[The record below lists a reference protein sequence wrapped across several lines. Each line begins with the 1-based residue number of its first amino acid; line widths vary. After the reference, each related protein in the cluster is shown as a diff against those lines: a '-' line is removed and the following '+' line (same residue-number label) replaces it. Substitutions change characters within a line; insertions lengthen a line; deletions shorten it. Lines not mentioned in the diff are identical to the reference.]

1 MSAACQSSLSAES
14 DSFHSTSSENSATLE
29 CSIAAFGVANL
40 TSELL
45 ATIRKSPEAHTS
57 MPLAPSVARHCDEQ
71 TLAALFAV
79 GEAMRKLEASAN
91 DFEAWGIVASTRF
104 IGRSFF
110 AQSLEKFDREGP
122 WNTSVQVV
130 PHRSLHS
137 TSSTISLALG
147 SHGPNV
153 GVGGGSDGEGQ
164 ALLASASLLDE
175 FNLPG
180 VWLVLAG
187 WSPELNV
194 DVSGTPTA
202 ECRCQAL
209 ALALKP
215 TRDVQG
221 GLSFRIVPDHDA
233 FEESAASTG
242 NRHSTSW
249 LSLLTALLNKEP
261 QNLNVIAPLCDGL
274 RAELV
279 WNSASSAVNS
289 SAPSDHNA
297 ADDLR
302 AAS

>member
-1 MSAACQSSLSAES
+1 MSAACHSPLSAES
-14 DSFHSTSSENSATLE
+14 GSALGASADNSVTLE
-29 CSIAAFGVANL
+29 CGIAAFGVANL
-40 TSELL
+40 TGELL
-45 ATIRKSPEAHTS
+45 ATIRKSPEAHTA

-71 TLAALFAV
+71 TLASLFAV
-79 GEAMRKLEASAN
+79 GDAMRKMESTTA

-137 TSSTISLALG
+137 TSSTISLAIG

-164 ALLASASLLDE
+164 ALLAATSLLDE
-175 FNLPG
+175 FDLPG
-180 VWLVLAG
+180 VWLVMAG

-194 DVSGTPTA
+194 DASGTPTE
-202 ECRCQAL
+202 ECRCHAL

-215 TRDVQG
+215 TRDVRG
-221 GLSFRIVPDHDA
+221 GLSFRIVPDHDV
-233 FEESAASTG
+233 FEEASASNG
-242 NRHSTSW
+242 KNHSTSW
-249 LSLLTALLNKEP
+249 LSLLTALLHKEP
-261 QNLNVIAPLCDGL
+261 QNLNVIARLCDGL

-279 WNSASSAVNS
+279 WNSASSAANS
-289 SAPSDHNA
+289 TSSSDHA
-297 ADDLR
+297 ASDFR

>member
-1 MSAACQSSLSAES
+1 MSAACQSTLSAEPDQS
-14 DSFHSTSSENSATLE
+14 HGANDDSSVTLE
-29 CSIAAFGVANL
+29 CGIAAFGVANL
-40 TSELL
+40 TGEML
-45 ATIRKSPEAHTS
+45 ANIRKSPEAHTT

-79 GEAMRKLEASAN
+79 GEAMRKMKSTTA

-137 TSSTISLALG
+137 TSSTISLAIG

-164 ALLASASLLDE
+164 ALLAATSLLDE

-187 WSPELNV
+187 WTPELNV
-194 DVSGTPTA
+194 DASGVPTE
-202 ECRCQAL
+202 ECRCHAL

-215 TRDVQG
+215 PRDVRG

-233 FEESAASTG
+233 FEESVGRTRNSHA
-242 NRHSTSW
+242 TSW
-249 LSLLTALLNKEP
+249 LALLTTLLHKEP

-279 WNSASSAVNS
+279 WNSVSSAAHS
-289 SAPSDHNA
+289 TTTSDQSASDF
-297 ADDLR
+297 R